1 MKKTYKI
8 PAMEVVEIK
17 TQQILMLSNL
27 GETEARS
34 GNLAPAFNEDFEDF

>member
-17 TQQILMLSNL
+17 TQQILMMSKL
-27 GETEARS
+27 GETNEIN